1 MKLLSS
7 FLIFLFTTGGLLA
20 QGKVS
25 LIRVETSVGYFTTQ
39 DQSIAENTS
48 AISTAPGIGVSY
60 QGAQPAVFVGIG
72 FYSHKKL
79 EIGMEA
85 GYQYSSINNSEY
97 FGPQGQIF
105 NESISVSS
113 FMVTPKVRMNWILS
127 DDDLF
132 EFYSSLNV
140 GLAFS
145 DYQYSVRTEENGSYP
160 QPTGHLCA
168 AGLRFGKKFGGFM
181 EIGIGNKGLM
191 NFGLSYRL

>member
-1 MKLLSS
+1 MVLL
-7 FLIFLFTTGGLLA
+7 FAAGNIAA

-25 LIRVETSVGYFTTQ
+25 LVRVESSIGYFTTQ
-39 DQSIAENTS
+39 DQALAENTS
-48 AISTAPGIGVSY
+48 AITTAPGFGVSY
-60 QGAQPAVFVGIG
+60 KGAQPAFFVGVG

-85 GYQYSSINNSEY
+85 GYQYSSTDDSEY
-97 FGPQGQIF
+97 FGPQGQILT
-105 NESISVSS
+105 ESVSISS
-113 FMVTPKVRMNWILS
+113 FMVTPKVRMNWIRS
-127 DDDLF
+127 EDDIF
-132 EFYSSLNV
+132 EFYSSLNL

-145 DYQYSVRTEENGSYP
+145 DYQYSIRTQENGSYP

-191 NFGLSYRL
+191 NFGLSYRP

>member
-1 MKLLSS
+1 MKAIALV
-7 FLIFLFTTGGLLA
+7 LISLCTTGHLAA

-25 LIRVETSVGYFTTQ
+25 LVRVESSIGYFTTQ
-39 DQSIAENTS
+39 DQALAEDNTT
-48 AISTAPGIGVSY
+48 ISSAPGVGISY
-60 QGAQPAVFVGIG
+60 EGAQPSFFVGLG

-85 GYQYSSINNSEY
+85 GYQYSSTDNARYVGQS
-97 FGPQGQIF
+97 GQIL

-113 FMVTPKVRMNWILS
+113 FIVTPKVRMNWIRS
-127 DDDLF
+127 EDDIF

-145 DYQYSVRTEENGSYP
+145 DYQYSIRTEENGSYP

-168 AGLRFGKKFGGFM
+168 GGLRFGKKFGGFF

-191 NFGLSYRL
+191 NFGLSYRP